1 MSNAE
6 IDRTDQLRNVPRWG
20 QVRPAV
26 FAVAAL
32 ACTLCGCP
40 GGVSGTAGDEG
51 TVNLSRAEDAA
62 KSNPALSK
70 AAARRFGGGMRGSP
84 IKSK

>member
-6 IDRTDQLRNVPRWG
+6 IVRTDPRRAFPPWRNA
-20 QVRPAV
+20 RPAV
-26 FAVAAL
+26 FALAAL
-32 ACTLCGCP
+32 ACSLCGCP

-51 TVNLSRAEDAA
+51 TVNLSKAEEAA
-62 KSNPALSK
+62 KSNPTLTR
-70 AAARRFGGGMRGSP
+70 AAARRLGGGMRGSP